1 MTVTA
6 LFSPKQPRKKTMVSL
21 MLSGARAGF
30 PSPADDHIEKR
41 LDLNDLLITDKASTF
56 LVRAKGDS
64 MINAGIHDGDLLVVD
79 RSLNATDGRVI
90 IAVVEGNFTVKRLRR
105 KGARVWLE
113 AANEKFAPIEITD
126 EESAVWGVVT
136 NAIHHL

>member
-1 MTVTA
+1 
-6 LFSPKQPRKKTMVSL
+6 MVSL